1 MTSSSSA
8 RATGF
13 LFLAVTSVG
22 WALNWAAIKI
32 LLREW
37 PPLFSRG
44 VSGVAAAVLL
54 AGVAAAFGESLK
66 VPKRWIMP
74 LLFAAFTNVFAWMGF
89 STMALKYLAVSEGSL
104 LVYTMPIWAML
115 FAWPILGNRPSW
127 RDIVALSL
135 GLSGVA
141 VLLSAH
147 GITLGPDKLI
157 GIALALAAA
166 ILFALGGVMTTSPLP
181 IPPTALVAWQVGL
194 GCLPMIVFGL
204 LFEHPNLSAI
214 TASGWAVLIYMVL
227 GPMGICYLAW
237 FAALRRLPA
246 ATAAIG
252 TLSVPIIGVIAASVM
267 LREPLGMREALAIA
281 LTLAGVALALQKPKS
296 PMPNGRIRPMRP
308 YSRLVIERDEA
319 TSAYTEA
326 LVQRGRTQARV
337 DEVQRFINALPRLQ
351 TLRSLR
357 AELLPLASLPDAP
370 STWTDDLPA
379 LMIRQT
385 KLATQAQTVAET
397 IGNLRDELER
407 LVVNASTTACLSTKV
422 TAQSPRPRPRGHRS
436 AV

>member
-32 LLREW
+32 LLCEW

-54 AGVAAAFGESLK
+54 AGVAAAFGENLK

-74 LLFAAFTNVFAWMGF
+74 LLFAALTNVFAWMGF
-89 STMALKYLAVSEGSL
+89 STMAMKYLAVSEGSL

-135 GLSGVA
+135 GFSGVA

-166 ILFALGGVMTTSPLP
+166 ILFALGGVMTKSPLP

-214 TASGWAVLIYMVL
+214 TASGWAVLIYMAL

-252 TLSVPIIGVIAASVM
+252 TLSVPIIGVIAAAVM
-267 LREPLGMREALAIA
+267 LREPLGMREALAMA

-296 PMPNGRIRPMRP
+296 PMPN
-308 YSRLVIERDEA
+308 VE
-319 TSAYTEA
+319 
-326 LVQRGRTQARV
+326 
-337 DEVQRFINALPRLQ
+337 
-351 TLRSLR
+351 
-357 AELLPLASLPDAP
+357 
-370 STWTDDLPA
+370 
-379 LMIRQT
+379 
-385 KLATQAQTVAET
+385 
-397 IGNLRDELER
+397 
-407 LVVNASTTACLSTKV
+407 
-422 TAQSPRPRPRGHRS
+422 
-436 AV
+436 